1 MIFGPLDKF
10 LLDCF
15 RIYYT
20 FTLEIKQQVSQMPK
34 KQIDSNRNERVAA
47 KVQTLVAEILQN
59 NYADDPVLSGVSL
72 VGAVAH
78 GGLQFVRLFF
88 YCRTNDIDAAQ
99 RRLDI
104 ETKTIRYQMGQKLDQ
119 KYVPQIKFTYDDTL
133 ERAAKIEE
141 ILDNLDL
148 A

>member
-1 MIFGPLDKF
+1 
-10 LLDCF
+10 
-15 RIYYT
+15 
-20 FTLEIKQQVSQMPK
+20 MPK

-88 YCRTNDIDAAQ
+88 YCRTIDIDAAQ